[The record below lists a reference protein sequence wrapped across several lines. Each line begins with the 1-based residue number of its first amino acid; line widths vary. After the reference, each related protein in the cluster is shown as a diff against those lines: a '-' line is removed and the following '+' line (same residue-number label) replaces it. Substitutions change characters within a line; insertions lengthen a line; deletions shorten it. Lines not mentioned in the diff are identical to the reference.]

1 MDPCTVLLADLDFHI
16 ETPALATGHSFIFSC
31 HTDRL
36 LFNPELL
43 GWIEGD
49 DTVAV
54 SAMRAGASMPTLE
67 PGTQWMLS
75 LFLLNE

>member
-1 MDPCTVLLADLDFHI
+1 MLIKRLTGANQLWTSTLRPRRWLLGIL
-16 ETPALATGHSFIFSC
+16 SFS
-31 HTDRL
+31 HDRL

-49 DTVAV
+49 DIVAV
-54 SAMRAGASMPTLE
+54 SAMRARASMPALE

-75 LFLLNE
+75 PFLLNE